1 MEIIVSIFDQNRYVL
16 QIWQIFGHT
25 ALRIVFRLELAIFS
39 ILNLKSLFQ
48 PKCLS
53 TSDEPELEF
62 SGSSRAKLG
71 KFQAEPSW
79 GTLIFE
85 RKPTWKF
92 WQYVCQ

>member
-16 QIWQIFGHT
+16 QIWQIFGQT

-53 TSDEPELEF
+53 T
-62 SGSSRAKLG
+62 
-71 KFQAEPSW
+71 
-79 GTLIFE
+79 
-85 RKPTWKF
+85 
-92 WQYVCQ
+92 